1 MQERLTE
8 LYQGVAV
15 HATADREHVT
25 AWFYDNASV
34 GERYVYPNTRV
45 PAAKGMQL
53 ALDTPDDF
61 VRIEA
66 IMARLPGYPAD
77 ADLADVVRAAREAP
91 ADPWRGRYGPL
102 MIAEIGGNHE
112 GDFDVARRMAA
123 DAIATG
129 VDCVKFQLYRG
140 DTLVSP
146 VESPTRN
153 AHFKKFE
160 LTREQHVALA
170 QMCRDAGVAYLASVW
185 DLEMLEWIDEYQS
198 YYKIGSGDLTAWPVV
213 REFARRG
220 KPIILSTG
228 LSTLDEVIE
237 TVAFIQSVDPRYREP
252 EFLCL
257 LQCTSMYPIPDHEA
271 NLRVMDALRAATG
284 LAVGYSDHTEGGMA
298 LRAATAMGAQAL
310 EFHFTDSRE
319 GKVFRDHKVSL
330 TPDEVRALQ
339 QDLAQICALRGTP
352 VKTPQATEVEQQH
365 PVSFRR
371 AAYLSRDL
379 PAGTVIAREHLVVLR
394 PNHGVDARDAESLIG
409 RPLTRDVRAF
419 ESLADAVAEE

>member
-1 MQERLTE
+1 M
-8 LYQGVAV
+8 
-15 HATADREHVT
+15 
-25 AWFYDNASV
+25 S
-34 GERYVYPNTRV
+34 PSC
-45 PAAKGMQL
+45 
-53 ALDTPDDF
+53 
-61 VRIEA
+61 IEA